1 MVKMNIKQKLKQIGE
16 HTFQYAISGN
26 NDLTK
31 LSPKKR
37 TALNCV
43 TFGINETSMSDNLK
57 QSFFNSAYYM
67 MRMVSDSE
75 VDQII
80 LASGEGCEF
89 YMMNHFYDD
98 LPDKVN
104 GRPNVMKVVMEK
116 YKKSDPDAVLDSQE
130 FKRRFF
136 P

>member
-1 MVKMNIKQKLKQIGE
+1 MDLKQKLKDIGN
-16 HTFQYAISGN
+16 HTFQYAIGGN
-26 NDLTK
+26 NDLSK

-43 TFGINETSMSDNLK
+43 TFGINETKMSDNLK

-67 MRMVSDSE
+67 MRMISDKE
-75 VDQII
+75 VDNII
-80 LASGEGCEF
+80 LASSEGYYF
-89 YMMNHFYDD
+89 YVMNHFYDD
-98 LPDKVN
+98 LPDKVGSHKN
-104 GRPNVMKVVMEK
+104 PLKILMQK
-116 YKKSDPDAVLDSQE
+116 YKKVDDEAVLDNKE

>member
-1 MVKMNIKQKLKQIGE
+1 MDIKQKLKAIGE

-26 NDLTK
+26 NDLSK
-31 LSPKKR
+31 LSPKKK

-43 TFGINETSMSDNLK
+43 TFGINETTMSDNLK

-67 MRMVSDSE
+67 MRMISDKE
-75 VDQII
+75 VDDII
-80 LASGEGCEF
+80 LASGEGYYF
-89 YMMNHFYDD
+89 YVMNHFYDD

-104 GRPNVMKVVMEK
+104 GKPNVMKVLLEK
-116 YKKSDPDAVLDSQE
+116 YKKKDPDAVLDNQE

>member
-1 MVKMNIKQKLKQIGE
+1 MVDLKQKLKEIGKA
-16 HTFQYAISGN
+16 TFTFAIAGN
-26 NDLTK
+26 QDLRK

-43 TFGINETSMSDNLK
+43 TYGISETSMSDNLK

-67 MRMVSDSE
+67 MRMISDAE
-75 VDQII
+75 VDNII
-80 LASGEGCEF
+80 LASGDGYYF

-98 LPDKVN
+98 LPPEIN
-104 GRPNVMKVVMEK
+104 GKDNPLKMLMKKYEK
-116 YKKSDPDAVLDSQE
+116 SEPDAVLDNPE

>member
-1 MVKMNIKQKLKQIGE
+1 MDLKQKLKDIGN
-16 HTFQYAISGN
+16 HTFQYAIGGN
-26 NDLTK
+26 NDLSK

-43 TFGINETSMSDNLK
+43 TFGINETKMSDNLK

-67 MRMVSDSE
+67 MRMISDKE
-75 VDQII
+75 VDNII
-80 LASGEGCEF
+80 LASGEGYYF
-89 YMMNHFYDD
+89 YVMNHFYDD
-98 LPDKVN
+98 LPDKLHGKAN
-104 GRPNVMKVVMEK
+104 PMKVLMSK
-116 YKKSDPDAVLDSQE
+116 YKKVDDEAVLDNKE

>member
-1 MVKMNIKQKLKQIGE
+1 MDLKQKLKDIGN
-16 HTFQYAISGN
+16 HTFQFAISGN
-26 NDLTK
+26 NDLSK

-43 TFGINETSMSDNLK
+43 TFGINETTMSDNLK

-67 MRMVSDSE
+67 MRMISDKE
-75 VDQII
+75 VDNII
-80 LASGEGCEF
+80 LASGEGYYF
-89 YMMNHFYDD
+89 YVMNHFYDD
-98 LPDKVN
+98 LPGKVRGQSN
-104 GRPNVMKVVMEK
+104 PLKVLMSK
-116 YKKSDPDAVLDSQE
+116 YKKVDDEAVLDNQE

>member
-1 MVKMNIKQKLKQIGE
+1 MDLKQKLKDIGN
-16 HTFQYAISGN
+16 HTFQFAISGN
-26 NDLTK
+26 NDLSK

-43 TFGINETSMSDNLK
+43 TFGINETTMSDNLK

-67 MRMVSDSE
+67 MRMISDKE
-75 VDQII
+75 VDNII
-80 LASGEGCEF
+80 LASGEGYYF
-89 YMMNHFYDD
+89 YVMNHFYDD
-98 LPDKVN
+98 LPDKLHGKSN
-104 GRPNVMKVVMEK
+104 PMKILMSK
-116 YKKSDPDAVLDSQE
+116 YKKVDDEAVLDNEE

>member
-1 MVKMNIKQKLKQIGE
+1 MDLKQKLKDIGN
-16 HTFQYAISGN
+16 HTFQYAIGGN
-26 NDLTK
+26 NDLSK

-43 TFGINETSMSDNLK
+43 TFGINETAMSDNLK

-67 MRMVSDSE
+67 MRMISDKE
-75 VDQII
+75 VDNII
-80 LASGEGCEF
+80 LASGEGYYF
-89 YMMNHFYDD
+89 YVMNHFYDD
-98 LPDKVN
+98 LPDKVG
-104 GRPNVMKVVMEK
+104 GRINPLKILMQK
-116 YKKSDPDAVLDSQE
+116 YKKVDDEAVLDNKE

>member
-1 MVKMNIKQKLKQIGE
+1 MDLKQKLKEIGS
-16 HTFQYAISGN
+16 HTFQYAIGGN
-26 NDLTK
+26 NDLSK

-43 TFGINETSMSDNLK
+43 TFGINDTTMSDILK

-67 MRMVSDSE
+67 MRMVSDNE

-98 LPDKVN
+98 LPETVN
-104 GRPNVMKVVMEK
+104 GKPNTMKVLMEK
-116 YKKSDPDAVLDSQE
+116 YKKRDADAVLDNQE